1 MAATAAL
8 LRAAAI
14 GGNRMPPVGL
24 VNSNQGRMANQPQ
37 QNKMQQQMHLQQQM
51 MFQQWEQQQRHVLL
65 MLLQQQ
71 RQQNAQL
78 LHQMAAASTRNAPST
93 PIAATA
99 RAAASQHT
107 GKPSA
112 EAQKDIPASTLTMPS
127 TGVSKVAS
135 PAAPTGGEAG
145 EKVHPGSM
153 HEFEAW
159 FNRCC
164 GDDVPVGLMKKL
176 GAVGAGGESDGEE
189 SGQELKRSSS
199 MSSASSGS
207 SGSFDDAYFDTLSSS
222 GSSASG
228 DSDGQDVEGCD
239 GAGESD
245 GEQPLPSEEEFEWHL
260 MSVQTSFLNKRG
272 ISGSGVGPLVPR
284 KVRVSQQQR
293 LPSVA
298 AFTWS
303 QLHHLLVG
311 LSRPFLLHMVSPRVG
326 FAVSLFWFVCD
337 K

>member
-24 VNSNQGRMANQPQ
+24 VNNNQGRMANQPQ

-78 LHQMAAASTRNAPST
+78 LQQMAAASTRNAPST
-93 PIAATA
+93 PAAATA
-99 RAAASQHT
+99 RAAASQHI

-112 EAQKDIPASTLTMPS
+112 EAQKDIPTFTMPS

-135 PAAPTGGEAG
+135 PAPASAEAG
-145 EKVHPGSM
+145 EKLHPGSM
-153 HEFEAW
+153 DEFEAW

-164 GDDVPVGLMKKL
+164 GDDVPVGLRKKL
-176 GAVGAGGESDGEE
+176 DAAGAGGDTEGEE
-189 SGQELKRSSS
+189 TGQELKRSSS

-207 SGSFDDAYFDTLSSS
+207 SGSFDDVYFDTLSSS

-260 MSVQTSFLNKRG
+260 INKRG
-272 ISGSGVGPLVPR
+272 ISGSDVGPLVPR

-293 LPSVA
+293 LPPVA
-298 AFTWS
+298 AFTLS
-303 QLHHLLVG
+303 TPPSPPRQVLSTLSPSHG
-311 LSRPFLLHMVSPRVG
+311 LSARGLR
-326 FAVSLFWFVCD
+326 C
-337 K
+337 